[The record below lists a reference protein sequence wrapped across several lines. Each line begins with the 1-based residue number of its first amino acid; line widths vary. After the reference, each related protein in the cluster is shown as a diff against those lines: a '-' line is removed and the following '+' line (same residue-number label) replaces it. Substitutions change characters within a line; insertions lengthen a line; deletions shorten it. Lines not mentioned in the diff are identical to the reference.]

1 MSYFGGPSVG
11 YEAGLL
17 SVGIAYTEDNPT
29 LPHEW
34 QRLDNPVLMATDK
47 DAAWWD
53 NITIYKNSI
62 VRDPERLT
70 GYDFL
75 MYYLCLLVRFGELD
89 RLDRRRPCKTLRR
102 L

>member
-29 LPHEW
+29 CRTNGEKTGQPL
-34 QRLDNPVLMATDK
+34 VLMATDK

-53 NITIYKNSI
+53 NIHHI
-62 VRDPERLT
+62 
-70 GYDFL
+70 
-75 MYYLCLLVRFGELD
+75 
-89 RLDRRRPCKTLRR
+89 
-102 L
+102 